1 MPAKIPNN
9 QPTLFFNKLQQKLC
23 ESPVGKAII
32 KQPLA
37 PWDFS
42 NDEICPPVQYLAPME
57 EGFELPVVYKGEEI
71 SFPGRLLNYG
81 YSYKIELEIFG
92 AMLLFEPD
100 EQRNFR
106 ALIAPEEM
114 NKHKEITLD
123 LLEAIVSS
131 LDELLK

>member
-1 MPAKIPNN
+1 
-9 QPTLFFNKLQQKLC
+9 
-23 ESPVGKAII
+23 
-32 KQPLA
+32 
-37 PWDFS
+37 
-42 NDEICPPVQYLAPME
+42 ME
-57 EGFELPVVYKGEEI
+57 EDFELSVQYKGEEI

-81 YSYKIELEIFG
+81 YSYKIELEVMG
-92 AMLLFEPD
+92 TMLLFEPD

-114 NKHKEITLD
+114 NKHKEITVG